1 MEKFI
6 GESILEFT
14 DKFKTDLDCLEYL
27 AEIKWKSGFKCV
39 KCNHTKFTIRKKN
52 FARDCNACHHI
63 ESPIVD
69 TIFHR
74 VRFGLRKAFTIVFEM
89 SATTKGFSTKQIAKR
104 LKISRTTATTFIKK
118 VRISMASST
127 SQPMIGQVFVD
138 EFVFGGKED
147 LKQGRSNDSKKKK
160 LIIAVETNDTGGIKR
175 VYFDQLEDYSCKEIR
190 KIFDKHISKSATIKT
205 DKWTGYNPLKKE
217 FDLKQIKSDKGKSS
231 KELHTIIHQVKS
243 WLRST
248 FSWVHKEHIQ
258 KYLDEFS
265 YRINRSIYKEN
276 IFDLLINRMM
286 NTQKVLYQDI
296 IVSK

>member
-1 MEKFI
+1 
-6 GESILEFT
+6 
-14 DKFKTDLDCLEYL
+14 
-27 AEIKWKSGFKCV
+27 
-39 KCNHTKFTIRKKN
+39 
-52 FARDCNACHHI
+52 
-63 ESPIVD
+63 
-69 TIFHR
+69 
-74 VRFGLRKAFTIVFEM
+74 M
-89 SATTKGFSTKQIAKR
+89 SATTKSISTMQMAKR
-104 LKISRTTATTFIKK
+104 LKISRTTATNFIKK
-118 VRISMASST
+118 VRVSMKSSA

-160 LIIAVETNDTGGIKR
+160 LIVAVETNDTGGIKR
-175 VYFDQLEDYSCKEIR
+175 VYFDQLEDYSCQEIR
-190 KIFDKHISKSATIKT
+190 KIFDKHISKSASIKT

-217 FDLKQIKSDKGKSS
+217 FDLNQIKSDKGNSS
-231 KELHTIIHQVKS
+231 RELHTIIHQVKS

-286 NTQKVLYQDI
+286 NTQRVLYQDI
-296 IVSK
+296 IISK